1 MYAAWERQKN
11 NVTFSSGWTFA
22 GHFCADELADPTDV
36 HCLPREGVESR
47 RGLSRGSPTLSSC
60 SAGAVRRRRKTRGGV
75 RTEAVPER
83 GLPSYSV
90 PLGSAP
96 EAGRTPNWL
105 RQRGT
110 AGGDCAGHL
119 GSLPSIF
126 LGGGGEPWRR
136 WEAPQLAARPPQG
149 ATVGKVARVARMAAC
164 HLLSRQ
170 VKVVCR
176 NAHAS
181 QGFGCVCQASRS
193 YCADVVFRFPYEN
206 SAVPY
211 EVLTLQMHDLILIL
225 RVIS

>member
-1 MYAAWERQKN
+1 MYAAWERKQKN

-126 LGGGGEPWRR
+126 WGEEESRGGDGRHRSSQHARR
-136 WEAPQLAARPPQG
+136 RARPWGRSHGWHEWQP
-149 ATVGKVARVARMAAC
+149 ATCSPAK
-164 HLLSRQ
+164 
-170 VKVVCR
+170 
-176 NAHAS
+176 
-181 QGFGCVCQASRS
+181 SRS
-193 YCADVVFRFPYEN
+193 YAATPMQAKALVVCARRRVCIAPTWCFDFRMRTVQYRTK
-206 SAVPY
+206 Y
-211 EVLTLQMHDLILIL
+211 LHYRCTT
-225 RVIS
+225 